1 MVGADPD
8 TKEEIWAPHVE
19 WDIKHVEVT
28 ATEAM
33 EAAEGGNRGRTAR
46 REAEEFLQTK
56 LAHGPV
62 SVAEVEEEA
71 KANDISVRGA
81 LKRAKTALGIK
92 TWKEKGK
99 VDGDWF
105 WELPAAATA
114 RQHHDA

>member
-1 MVGADPD
+1 MATGAARRGARPRSSNQVGARP
-8 TKEEIWAPHVE
+8 AP
-19 WDIKHVEVT
+19 
-28 ATEAM
+28 
-33 EAAEGGNRGRTAR
+33 
-46 REAEEFLQTK
+46 
-56 LAHGPV
+56 
-62 SVAEVEEEA
+62 VAEVEEEA
-71 KANDISVRGA
+71 KRNDISVRGA